1 MNENIVPSTSSEI
14 IDKEYAGEATDD
26 LLLKSINQLSDNL
39 VKGCVCDVKNK
50 YETNYINPSTSAFG
64 AILRKTT
71 KLLDG
76 SQISENAGDI
86 LASMTFLKNVA
97 KCSLNATFYEDSTDD
112 ELFCKTL
119 WEWLVLMKKF
129 KFKIL
134 QSILNLWKTTSNN
147 IGLHIKREAESTF
160 GYVFFIIPCPAE
172 RQEDCRKS
180 CQKMVQTF
188 IQQKYNP
195 ELPMDMS
202 FVLRLLSIIIC
213 EIDEPDSK
221 RHKQLIKNSTIHCR
235 NSKVF
240 IKVSVY

>member
-1 MNENIVPSTSSEI
+1 MNENIVPSTSSENI
-14 IDKEYAGEATDD
+14 VKEYGGEATDD

-39 VKGCVCDVKNK
+39 VKGCVCDIKNK

-64 AILRKTT
+64 AILRKTI
-71 KLLDG
+71 KLLDD
-76 SQISENAGDI
+76 SQISKNNSHI

-97 KCSLNATFYEDSTDD
+97 KCSLNATFYEDSTDN
-112 ELFCKTL
+112 ELFCKSI

-129 KFKIL
+129 KFMVL
-134 QSILNLWKTTSNN
+134 QSILNIWKATSNN
-147 IGLHIKREAESTF
+147 TELHIKREAESTF
-160 GYVFFIIPCPAE
+160 GYVFFIIPCPSE

-180 CQKMVQTF
+180 CQKIVQTF
-188 IQQKYNP
+188 IQQKHDP
-195 ELPMDMS
+195 ELPIDMS

-221 RHKQLIKNSTIHCR
+221 RHKQLIKNTTSHCR

-240 IKVSVY
+240 IKVSVN